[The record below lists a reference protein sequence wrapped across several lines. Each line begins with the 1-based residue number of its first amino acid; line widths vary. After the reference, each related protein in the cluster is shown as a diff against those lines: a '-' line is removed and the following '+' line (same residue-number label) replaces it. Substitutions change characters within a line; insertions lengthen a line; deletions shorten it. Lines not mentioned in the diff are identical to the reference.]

1 LSLSDALYAA
11 LMSVTEKDGMF
22 KLEGNHEFP
31 VESNELDG
39 NCLIT
44 RQAQKDLWS
53 IIDGE
58 MLRTRNSVVM
68 LILGPAGSGKV

>member
-1 LSLSDALYAA
+1 LYGALLSA
-11 LMSVTEKDGMF
+11 TEKDGMF
-22 KLEGNHEFP
+22 KLEGNHEIP

-44 RQAQKDLWS
+44 RQAQEDLWS

-58 MLRTRNSVVM
+58 MLRTQYSVVM